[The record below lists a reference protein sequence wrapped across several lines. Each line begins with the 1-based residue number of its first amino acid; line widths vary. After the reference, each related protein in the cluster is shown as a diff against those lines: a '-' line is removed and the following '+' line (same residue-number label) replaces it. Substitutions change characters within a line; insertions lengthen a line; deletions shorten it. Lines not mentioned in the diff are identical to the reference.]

1 MLMRTETWRIVDQ
14 KSEYIS
20 DQSRKSS
27 GIDMRDC
34 EAGWQGM
41 ARSVRAQAKV
51 EGGRQGR
58 VEGGGKGASQSGK
71 GEGLMVLAASSG
83 EGSEGGGKDACF
95 FVQK

>member
-1 MLMRTETWRIVDQ
+1 MLMRTKTWRIVDQ

-51 EGGRQGR
+51 EGGGKAEWREEARGQAR
-58 VEGGGKGASQSGK
+58 VVK
-71 GEGLMVLAASSG
+71 VR
-83 EGSEGGGKDACF
+83 D
-95 FVQK
+95 

>member
-1 MLMRTETWRIVDQ
+1 MLMRTKTWRIVDQ

-58 VEGGGKGASQSGK
+58 VEGGGKAEWREEARGQARVVK
-71 GEGLMVLAASSG
+71 VR
-83 EGSEGGGKDACF
+83 D
-95 FVQK
+95 